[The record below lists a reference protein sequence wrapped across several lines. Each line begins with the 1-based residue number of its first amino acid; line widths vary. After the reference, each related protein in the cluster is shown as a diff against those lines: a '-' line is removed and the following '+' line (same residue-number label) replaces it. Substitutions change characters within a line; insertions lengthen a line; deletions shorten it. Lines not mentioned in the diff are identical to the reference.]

1 MATEKQV
8 LNLANMILNDPALEA
23 VHKRVAEKMLER
35 FRGGSRE
42 EREQINYIM
51 DAGLAFLE
59 ELQIIIDD
67 AIVLDEEE
75 DEKPKR
81 KSKPRGK

>member
-1 MATEKQV
+1 MATEKQL

-42 EREQINYIM
+42 EREQINAIM

-59 ELQIIIDD
+59 ELQIILDD
-67 AIVLDEEE
+67 AVVLAEEE
-75 DEKPKR
+75 EKPKT
-81 KSKPRGK
+81 KKPRGK

>member
-8 LNLANMILNDPALEA
+8 LNLANMILNDPALET

-35 FRGGSRE
+35 FRSGNAE
-42 EREQINYIM
+42 EREQINAAL

-67 AIVLDEEE
+67 AIVLDDEE
-75 DEKPKR
+75 DEPKT
-81 KSKPRGK
+81 KKPRGK